1 MRLPLKHC
9 ACGAILAAGLAG
21 CGGGGF
27 GGSGEPGE
35 ADMKEAMLYHMNHPD
50 DGSTIAA
57 PITIK
62 FFKKEACDKPTPQ
75 GYNCTFQVQVA
86 SANLAAGFYN
96 DIPGAVFYKD
106 SKGKWQMRPPFPGG

>member
-1 MRLPLKHC
+1 MRLARHC
-9 ACGAILAAGLAG
+9 AFGTAFVFGLGLCG
-21 CGGGGF
+21 CGGGM
-27 GGSGEPGE
+27 GGGEPSE
-35 ADMKEAMLYHMNHPD
+35 SQMKEAMLYEMNHPA

-86 SANLAAGFYN
+86 SSNLAAGFYN

-106 SKGKWQMRPPFPGG
+106 DKGKWQMRPPFPGG

>member
-1 MRLPLKHC
+1 MSLRLRHFAWSPALVLVLGS
-9 ACGAILAAGLAG
+9 CGSA
-21 CGGGGF
+21 
-27 GGSGEPGE
+27 SGQEPSE
-35 ADMKEAMLYHMNHPD
+35 SEMKEAMLYHMNNPD
-50 DGSTIAA
+50 DGSKVSD

-106 SKGKWQMRPPFPGG
+106 DKGKWRMRPPFPGG